1 MKTTRVLFVDDEQN
15 ILDGLRNV
23 LRRQRHDWDMAFA
36 VGATAALE
44 ELERAPADVV
54 VSDMTM
60 PGIDGA
66 GFLERVRDLYPSTV
80 RIVLSG
86 HAEREAVIRA
96 LPVAH
101 QYLSKPCDTEL
112 LISVVNRTS
121 SLHAHL
127 DDPVLRGIIAGLDRL
142 PSVPH
147 VFLEINRLA
156 ADPKTTLDDITAIVE
171 RDTALVV
178 KVLQVVNSAYFG
190 LRRELQSIRQAV
202 QYLGVDILKGL
213 ALGGHV
219 FGTLHIPPFEGFSL
233 EGLQRHSLHTARL
246 AKRLVEG
253 QKGVDD
259 AFTAAIVHDVGQI
272 VLAASRRDQFAEVR
286 HRAQAERR
294 PFHEV
299 EYETFG
305 ASHAGIGAYLLGM
318 WGLPFQIVEA
328 AAYHHSPRLVPA
340 GERRLLAAVHLADV
354 LIATAEPDRGDATPE
369 QRLDVGFLDE
379 CGIAP
384 DLARWSEWA
393 RQEVRGAR

>member
-1 MKTTRVLFVDDEQN
+1 MKTTRVLFVDDEQS

-36 VGATAALE
+36 VGALAGLE

-54 VSDMTM
+54 VSDMQM

-66 GFLERVRDLYPSTV
+66 GFLERVRDLYPSTA

-86 HAEREAVIRA
+86 HAELTAVIRA
-96 LPVAH
+96 MPVAH
-101 QYLSKPCDTEL
+101 QYLSKPCDAEQ
-112 LISVVNRTS
+112 LITVINRTS

-156 ADPKTTLDDITAIVE
+156 GDPTTTLDDITAIVE

-219 FGTLHIPPFEGFSL
+219 FGTLHIAPFEGFSL

-259 AFTAAIVHDVGQI
+259 AFTAAIVHDVGQL
-272 VLAASRRDQFAEVR
+272 VLAATRREQFAEVR
-286 HRAQAERR
+286 HRAIAERR

-328 AAYHHSPRLVPA
+328 TAYHHCPRLVPA

-393 RQEVRGAR
+393 RQEVGRAQ